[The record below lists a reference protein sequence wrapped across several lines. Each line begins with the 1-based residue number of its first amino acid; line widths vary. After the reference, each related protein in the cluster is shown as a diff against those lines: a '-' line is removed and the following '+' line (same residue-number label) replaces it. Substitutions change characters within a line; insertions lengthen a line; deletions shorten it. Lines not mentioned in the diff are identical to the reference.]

1 MPDAVVI
8 GAGPNGLV
16 AANVLADAGWSVVV
30 LEAQDE
36 PGGAVRSD
44 RGVHPDYISDT
55 FSAFYPLAAAS
66 PVLAAL
72 DLERDGLRW
81 SHAEHVLAHPLADG
95 RCAVLDRDRAL
106 TRDSLETFAPGD
118 GQGWERLYD
127 LWERLREPLVDALF
141 TPFPPVRSA
150 LSLAARVRAGG
161 GLRAARSLVLPVRR
175 LGEEEF
181 EGEGGRL
188 LLAGNALHADLAPEA
203 AGSGGFGWIMSMLG
217 QSYGFPVPVGG
228 AGALTAALVR
238 RLERRGGSVR
248 CGERVSEVVV
258 RGGRAVGVRT
268 ASGEGVVARKAV
280 LADVAAPDLYGGL
293 VDAAHLPQRVM
304 DDVRRFQWDF
314 ATFKVDWALA
324 RPIPWEAQAARGAG
338 TVHVAD
344 GVDELTRFAAQ
355 IARSLVPDRP
365 FALVGQMTTA
375 DPTRSP
381 AGTESAWAYTHV
393 PQRIKGDAGD
403 DALTGRWDERES
415 EAMADR
421 VEAQIERLA
430 PGFREQIIA
439 RRVLAPPTLE
449 ALNANLHGGA
459 INSGTTSL
467 HQQLVFRPV
476 PGAGRPETPVPGLYL
491 ASASAHPGG
500 GVHGAPGANAARAAL
515 RARFGAGVF
524 FTAQRALGRRSRTGR
539 KTGRA

>member
-16 AANVLADAGWSVVV
+16 AANLLADAGWSVVV

-44 RGVHPDYISDT
+44 RGVHPDYVSDV

-72 DLERDGLRW
+72 ELEREGLRW
-81 SHAEHVLAHPLADG
+81 AHAEHVLAHPLSDG
-95 RCAVLDRDRAL
+95 RCAVLSRDRAR
-106 TRDSLETFAPGD
+106 TCASLDAFADGD
-118 GQGWERLYD
+118 GASWERLYGM
-127 LWERLREPLVDALF
+127 WENLREPLMGALF
-141 TPFPPVRSA
+141 TPFPPIRSG
-150 LSLAARVRAGG
+150 LGLAARVRAGG
-161 GLRAARSLVLPVRR
+161 GLRVARSLVLPVRR

-181 EGEGGRL
+181 GGEGGRL

-203 AGSGGFGWIMSMLG
+203 AGSGGFGWLMSMLG
-217 QSYGFPVPVGG
+217 QTHGFPVPAGG
-228 AGALTAALVR
+228 SGALTDALVR
-238 RLERRGGSVR
+238 RLNRRGVSVR
-248 CGERVSEVVV
+248 CGERVTEVVV

-280 LADVAAPDLYGGL
+280 LADVAAPDLYGRL
-293 VDAAHLPQRVM
+293 VDAAHLPSRLL
-304 DDVRRFQWDF
+304 DDLRRFQWDF

-324 RPIPWEAQAARGAG
+324 RPIPWSAEGAHGAG
-338 TVHVAD
+338 TVHVAE

-355 IARSLVPDRP
+355 IARGLVPDRP

-375 DPTRSP
+375 DAARSP

-393 PQRIKGDAGD
+393 PQRIKGDAGED
-403 DALTGRWDERES
+403 GLTGTWDEREG
-415 EAMADR
+415 EVMADR

-430 PGFREQIIA
+430 PGFREQILA
-439 RRVLAPPTLE
+439 RRVLTPATLE
-449 ALNANLHGGA
+449 GMNANLRNGA
-459 INSGTTSL
+459 INSGTTSI

-476 PGAGRPETPVPGLYL
+476 PGTGRPETPVPGLYL

-515 RARFGAGVF
+515 RARFGGGLL
-524 FTAQRALGRRSRTGR
+524 FTAQRALGRRDRRGQESGNT
-539 KTGRA
+539 